1 MLKQKKMRESGRN
14 FNNTVQQ
21 VPENKFVNING
32 GLSLDLGSAVETIT
46 LGDKL
51 FQQGKFNH
59 NIAGGEFKTLGQ
71 VRK

>member
-1 MLKQKKMRESGRN
+1 MRESGRN

-21 VPENKFVNING
+21 VSENKFVNING

-51 FQQGKFNH
+51 FSREVQSQSLLVASPK
-59 NIAGGEFKTLGQ
+59 L
-71 VRK
+71 